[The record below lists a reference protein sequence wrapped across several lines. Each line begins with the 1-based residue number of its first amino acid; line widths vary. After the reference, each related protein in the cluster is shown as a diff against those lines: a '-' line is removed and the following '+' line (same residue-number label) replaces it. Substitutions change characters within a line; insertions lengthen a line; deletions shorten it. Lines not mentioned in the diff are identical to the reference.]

1 VTEVTEVTEVRGAA
15 EGTVAPRH
23 PPLQD
28 AKGVSKR
35 VKTAEWRAELVA
47 AAMVAVV
54 VAAGALAVAAEGAR
68 LWKFVWRRPTD

>member
-1 VTEVTEVTEVRGAA
+1 MVEAVEVRGAA
-15 EGTVAPRH
+15 EGAVAPRH

-28 AKGVSKR
+28 AKGVSKK
-35 VKTAEWRAELVA
+35 VETAEWRAELVA

-54 VAAGALAVAAEGAR
+54 VAAGALAVAVEDAR